1 MQNELMGYL
10 FSLVREDVISPEQ
23 SRAVVSVQTDEIMD
37 IATQYL
43 LVLALC
49 YVDCEGENFELIPL

>member
-1 MQNELMGYL
+1 MQNELMRYL

-43 LVLALC
+43 LVLVLC